1 MNDFFSK
8 DVYNVSKYML
18 IVNNKKAN
26 IHILIVLELKLRTE

>member
-8 DVYNVSKYML
+8 DVYNVSRYML

-26 IHILIVLELKLRTE
+26 MHVFIVHELKLRTE